1 MQHHKTAQQHSAYHT
16 EIETTAQHAAQQH
29 NRNTD
34 MALTCIPLLP
44 NPCFCTS
51 WPDYVA
57 SKFGNAAVQW
67 ELLKQHCNG
76 WRNFNDI
83 WGSYDSVRGIM

>member
-1 MQHHKTAQQHSAYHT
+1 MQHNN
-16 EIETTAQHAAQQH
+16 TTATQT
-29 NRNTD
+29 RP
-34 MALTCIPLLP
+34 LRIPMLP
-44 NPCFCTS
+44 NPFFCTS